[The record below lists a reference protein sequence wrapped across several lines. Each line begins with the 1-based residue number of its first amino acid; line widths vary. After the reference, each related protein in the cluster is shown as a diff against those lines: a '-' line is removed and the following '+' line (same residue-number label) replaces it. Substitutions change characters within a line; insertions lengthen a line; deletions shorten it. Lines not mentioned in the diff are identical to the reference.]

1 MRSATSSAD
10 CRSSRA
16 STATASTRA
25 SQIHR
30 GGCGSDRC
38 RRRENPSRRPCTG
51 STPAAWR
58 ASVRSRSAT
67 APTGTSSAAG
77 CTTSIHPRSGS
88 TSSTTTWRPAGSRTH
103 ARGRRSTP
111 ADGLPDG
118 LTIDSEG
125 CVWLALFQG
134 GAVRRFDPDG
144 RLMLDVA
151 LPTPFVTCPAFGGD
165 DLSVLFV
172 TSSQHKIP
180 PRGAGRPPPGRRAP
194 HDRDRRQRAALPTRS
209 RPPSPTR

>member
-1 MRSATSSAD
+1 MYHVDSPTQRIDVFDYDVAT
-10 CRSSRA
+10 
-16 STATASTRA
+16 
-25 SQIHR
+25 
-30 GGCGSDRC
+30 GGV
-38 RRRENPSRRPCTG
+38 ENART
-51 STPAAWR
+51 W
-58 ASVRSRSAT
+58 
-67 APTGTSSAAG
+67 
-77 CTTSIHPRSGS
+77 TTID
-88 TSSTTTWRPAGSRTH
+88 T
-103 ARGRRSTP
+103 

-180 PRGAGRPPPGRRAP
+180 PRGARRPPPGWRAL
-194 HDRDRRQRAALPTRS
+194 HDRDRRQGSPRQPGRARRRRQGDRVSGRFHGRRGLRDRWRS
-209 RPPSPTR
+209 RHRPCDGRTSRT